1 MNIGIV
7 KEDPHHERRIAL
19 TPAAVQSLIGSG
31 NRVYV
36 EKDAGSAS
44 HFTNEEYKTVGANV
58 VYTSDE
64 VFGRSDMVLKISPP
78 SDEDCKRLTESQIL
92 LSFLHLPVLKSH
104 IMRTLLDK
112 HICSIGYEL
121 IEDESG
127 NLPILQQ
134 MSEIAGQMCIYVA
147 SRYLESSNNGRG
159 IVLGG
164 ISGVPSALVVIVGA
178 GTVGQAATRTALGVG
193 AKVIVFDKDISR
205 LRLIEHMFDRRVNTM
220 VINQFNLTRA
230 LRNADVLIGAVLMK
244 GEKTPHL
251 ITEEMVK
258 QMKPGSII
266 IDVSI
271 DQGGC
276 VETSRPTT
284 IENPT
289 FILHDV
295 IHYCVPNMAA
305 NVARTATYGL
315 TNALLPYIVEILEK
329 GIDRALNENSG
340 LARGVCTFK
349 GQFTNPAIARRFE
362 MNATQL
368 QSLTLGSRV

>member
-7 KEDPHHERRIAL
+7 KEDARRERRIAL

-31 NRVYV
+31 NKVYV
-36 EKDAGSAS
+36 ERDAGSAS
-44 HFTNEEYKTVGANV
+44 HFTNEEYKMVGAQI
-58 VYTSDE
+58 VYTNDE
-64 VFGRSDMVLKISPP
+64 VFGRADMVLKISPP
-78 SDEDCKRLTESQIL
+78 TEDDCSRLSNGQIL
-92 LSFLHLPVLKSH
+92 FSFLHLPVLKTQ
-104 IMRTLLDK
+104 IMKSLLDK
-112 HICSIGYEL
+112 SICSIGYEL
-121 IEDESG
+121 IEDDAG

-134 MSEIAGQMCIYVA
+134 MSEIAGQMCIHVA
-147 SRYLESSNNGRG
+147 ARHLESSNNGRG

-164 ISGVPSALVVIVGA
+164 ISGVPAALVVILGA

-193 AKVIVFDKDISR
+193 AKVIVFDKDVSR
-205 LRLIEHMFDRRVNTM
+205 LRLIEQMFDRRVSTM
-220 VINQFNLTRA
+220 VINQFNLSRM

-258 QMKPGSII
+258 QMKPGSLV

-289 FILHDV
+289 YILHDV

-305 NVARTATYGL
+305 NVSRTATYGL
-315 TNALLPYIVEILEK
+315 TNAMLSYVFEITEK
-329 GIDRALNENSG
+329 GIYRAVQENAG
-340 LARGVCTFK
+340 LAAGVCTFK
-349 GQFTNPAIARRFE
+349 GNCTIETVARRFE
-362 MNATQL
+362 VEPAEIH
-368 QSLTLGSRV
+368 SLIER